1 MSYISKTVQ
10 DEIPEDKKNNCTCK
24 KCGLNFVF
32 KSDECKYYEFG
43 TYSDKTV
50 ICPECGCINSVRTI
64 DALGL
69 NVNFDQRYY
78 V

>member
-50 ICPECGCINSVRTI
+50 ICPECGCINSIKYVEGFNQNRNL
-64 DALGL
+64 DK
-69 NVNFDQRYY
+69 RYF
-78 V
+78 